1 MNGLSTTRQLPTGSR
16 LPDEPARFVLVAFTV
31 VPLHS
36 LSLPAGTRIPF
47 GNGFVLQN
55 IPAWVKNDK
64 GILSGIHNNDRQLIE
79 DDKHALIAEYE
90 ADGIGFES
98 RHPPS

>member
-1 MNGLSTTRQLPTGSR
+1 
-16 LPDEPARFVLVAFTV
+16 
-31 VPLHS
+31 
-36 LSLPAGTRIPF
+36 
-47 GNGFVLQN
+47 
-55 IPAWVKNDK
+55 VKNDK